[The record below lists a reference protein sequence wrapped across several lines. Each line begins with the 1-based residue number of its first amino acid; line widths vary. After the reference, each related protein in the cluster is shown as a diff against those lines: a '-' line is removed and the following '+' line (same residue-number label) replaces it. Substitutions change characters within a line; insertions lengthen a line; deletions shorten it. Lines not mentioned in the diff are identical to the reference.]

1 MPQKPRHRKKQ
12 GLNKGY
18 AAAAVVIVAVIIAA
32 GWYVFSPSISNPAST
47 STTSNSTSTSPMYA
61 KIETSMGTIEVELF
75 PASAPRT
82 VANFVSLAESGF
94 YDNLVWHRIVDSPQ
108 PFVIQTGDPNTRTG
122 DRSTWGT
129 GGSGTTI
136 PLETNSSLHNDLGY
150 LGMARGAAANSGSSQ
165 FYINLAN
172 NPSLDG
178 HYTVF
183 GRVISGMDVVNAI
196 ASVPVYTSQTDYRY
210 DQPITPVYMIN
221 VTIVSSP

>member
-18 AAAAVVIVAVIIAA
+18 VAIAVVIVVVIIAA
-32 GWYVFSPSISNPAST
+32 GWYVFGPAISNPAST
-47 STTSNSTSTSPMYA
+47 SNASSSTSASPIYA
-61 KIETSMGTIEVELF
+61 RIETSMGTIEVELF
-75 PASAPRT
+75 PASAPKT

-94 YDNLVWHRIVDSPQ
+94 YNNLVWHRIVDSPQ
-108 PFVIQTGDPNTRTG
+108 PFVIQTGDPNTRNG

-136 PLETNSSLHNDLGY
+136 PLETNSSLRNDQGY
-150 LGMARGAAANSGSSQ
+150 IGMARGAAANSGSSQ
-165 FYINLAN
+165 FYINLTN

-178 HYTVF
+178 HYTLF
-183 GRVISGMDVVNAI
+183 GKVISGMDVVDAI
-196 ASVPVYTSQTDYRY
+196 ASVQVYTNATDYRY

-221 VTIVSSP
+221 VTILNSP